1 MTNGLSATQR
11 PNNTGGAGLERF
23 PRSKRLTRS
32 AEFRLV
38 YDRGTRVVSPYFVAF
53 CWQSGSGEPRVG
65 FTAPRSLGKAVLRNR
80 MRRRLRETIRRRLWR
95 LAPGWWIV
103 FNLRKSCLDAPQR
116 ELDAAV
122 DRVVQQCA
130 S

>member
-1 MTNGLSATQR
+1 
-11 PNNTGGAGLERF
+11 
-23 PRSKRLTRS
+23 
-32 AEFRLV
+32 
-38 YDRGTRVVSPYFVAF
+38 VV
-53 CWQSGSGEPRVG
+53 
-65 FTAPRSLGKAVLRNR
+65 RNR

-95 LAPGWWIV
+95 VAPGWWIV

-122 DRVVQQCA
+122 DRVVSQCA